1 MWESPSDRKAVAGM
15 SDKTWME
22 HSPSW
27 RAKASAEGA
36 TRQRWD
42 AWSKLS
48 PAARKATSQRD
59 YATGL
64 TFTESKRKHLQRV
77 VFLKMKKLAPKYIKD
92 ASIEKRIKESFSDA
106 DLKWTADASLDEIR
120 KRSKVQKHD
129 KRFPDY
135 MDANERNI
143 WWYR

>member
-1 MWESPSDRKAVAGM
+1 M
-15 SDKTWME
+15 SAKTWLE

-42 AWSKLS
+42 AWFKLS

-64 TFTESKRKHLQRV
+64 TFTEAKRKHLQRV
-77 VFLKMKKLAPKYIKD
+77 VFLKMRKLSPLYVRDATIERRIKD
-92 ASIEKRIKESFSDA
+92 SMSDE
-106 DLKWTADASLDEIR
+106 DLKWTADATLDQIR

-129 KRFPDY
+129 AKFPDY
-135 MDANERNI
+135 QDANERNV